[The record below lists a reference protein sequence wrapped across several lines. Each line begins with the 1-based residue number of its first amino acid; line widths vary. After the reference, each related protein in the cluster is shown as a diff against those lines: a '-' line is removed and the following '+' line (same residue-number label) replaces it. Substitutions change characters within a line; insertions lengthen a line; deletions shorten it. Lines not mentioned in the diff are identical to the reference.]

1 MLRSGERRLSAG
13 QRLAR
18 WNAREQALIA
28 DSEDTEFIDSTLKE
42 SRPPWSAPPRCALGV
57 SQPLPEYG

>member
-28 DSEDTEFIDSTLKE
+28 DSEDSEFIDSTLKE
-42 SRPPWSAPPRCALGV
+42 I
-57 SQPLPEYG
+57 